1 MKALSV
7 MMMALMQ
14 LFSAAGLQNVVAIE
28 KLPNKIPI

>member
-7 MMMALMQ
+7 MMMALLL
-14 LFSAAGLQNVVAIE
+14 LFSAAGLQNVLANE